1 MNCAPLIHLMAL
13 HFGPYHAVSGTPGV
27 GVVCSVARAEVA
39 TGIYRNSDGKKSLYG
54 VVGALPW
61 SIGPL
66 RVGAFIGTVDGYAW
80 RRRGHF
86 IPFGGLQAAW
96 PTSFGTL
103 RFQLVPHPAR
113 NCATVLGLAIQF

>member
-1 MNCAPLIHLMAL
+1 MNCAPLIHLIAL
-13 HFGPYHAVSGTPGV
+13 HVGAYHSAVATPGV
-27 GVVCSVARAEVA
+27 GVVCSAASVEVA
-39 TGIYRNSDGKKSLYG
+39 TGIYRNSNDKKSIYG
-54 VVGALPW
+54 VLGALPW

-66 RVGAFIGTVDGYAW
+66 RVGAFVGTVDGYKW
-80 RRRGHF
+80 KHNGHF
-86 IPFGGLQAAW
+86 VPFGGLQAAW